1 MLYLSEVLIQ
11 NPGLD
16 SFEDLLQ
23 VIKQRAEGEIHLKI
37 DIKPNYPDTP
47 GNWEDM
53 IEGAFSGVYS
63 VFDVPKIKT
72 EDDFG

>member
-11 NPGLD
+11 NPGLE
-16 SFEDLLQ
+16 SFDDLLGI
-23 VIKQRAEGEIHLKI
+23 VKERSKGEIHLKI

-47 GNWEDM
+47 ANWEDQ

-63 VFDVPKIKT
+63 VMGPRIDKT
-72 EDDFG
+72 EDDF

>member
-16 SFEDLLQ
+16 SFEDMLE
-23 VIKQRAEGEIHLKI
+23 VIKQRAQGEIHLKI

-47 GNWEDM
+47 ANWEDLV
-53 IEGAFSGVYS
+53 EGAFSGVYS
-63 VFDVPKIKT
+63 VMGTPKIKT
-72 EDDFG
+72 EDDV